1 MIARDEQKRLPEC
14 LESLSFCEE
23 VVVVDGGSSDR
34 TIEIAR
40 GAGAVVV
47 ENPWPGFGAQRN
59 IAIDHASGD
68 WVLEVDADERVSAP
82 LAAAIRSFLA
92 DPPADMRMAAIPRRE
107 VFLGRP
113 LGPSSRYP
121 RYQHRLFRRGA
132 FRHDET
138 RSVHEGLWP
147 DGPTMPLA
155 GDLEHLLASSWRE
168 ALHDT
173 HAYARLEAEQRASVD
188 PVEAGF
194 GIVVRPA
201 LKLAFRVFVYGAWRD
216 GWRGLAKVAL
226 ECWGDS
232 LTTVHRLS
240 GSGGS
245 AGGFGQEAP
254 RLGPVRLVGLA
265 TSAHGSAM
273 LGRWLGEAAD
283 AGADVALTSPTPTIG
298 AVVRALDAED
308 QVRPV
313 DAIVPAGRRE
323 RLLMRFAPRAL
334 RGVVPPI
341 DPDTP
346 AAEAKATVQAATRTP
361 EV

>member
-1 MIARDEQKRLPEC
+1 MT
-14 LESLSFCEE
+14 
-23 VVVVDGGSSDR
+23 G

-92 DPPADMRMAAIPRRE
+92 DPPADVRMAAIPRRE
-107 VFLGRP
+107 LFLGRP

-201 LKLAFRVFVYGAWRD
+201 LKLAFRVFLYGAWRD

-273 LGRWLGEAAD
+273 LGRWLGEAAE

-361 EV
+361 DV